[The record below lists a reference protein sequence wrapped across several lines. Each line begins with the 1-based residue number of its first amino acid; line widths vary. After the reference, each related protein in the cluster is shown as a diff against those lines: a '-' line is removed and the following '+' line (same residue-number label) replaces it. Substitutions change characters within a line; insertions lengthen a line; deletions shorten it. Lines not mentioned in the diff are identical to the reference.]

1 MKTDA
6 EKTETTET
14 PTRYKVIIIVLSV
27 LLAISLALLAIQFVR
42 KAIFSSGEATIKNNS
57 IGMAEKSWSL
67 SAKDLLPGDSVS
79 NSYEIVY
86 YLDGRTPVL
95 FRAIVDTD
103 STGIADVLTITVEDT
118 DSGEVICSGRLGE
131 IAGRDFSDTVE
142 GSGDSRKTV
151 TYKITLT
158 LDTSAGNEYQSAELA
173 LRFRWS
179 LEKEGD
185 GQ

>member
-1 MKTDA
+1 MKTDTT
-6 EKTETTET
+6 KT
-14 PTRYKVIIIVLSV
+14 PSKYKIVIIVLSV
-27 LLAISLALLAIQFVR
+27 LLAISIALLAIQFVR

-57 IGMAEKSWSL
+57 IGMAEKSWVPDT
-67 SAKDLLPGDSVS
+67 KNILPGDSVT
-79 NSYEIVY
+79 NSYEISY
-86 YLDGRTPVL
+86 YLEDQTSVL
-95 FRAIVDTD
+95 FRTIVDTD

-118 DSGEVICSGRLGE
+118 GSGEIICTGRLGE
-131 IAGRDFSDTVE
+131 IAERDFSDMIEV
-142 GSGDSRKTV
+142 GGDNRKTV

-158 LDTSAGNEYQSAELA
+158 LDTSAGNEYQNSELA